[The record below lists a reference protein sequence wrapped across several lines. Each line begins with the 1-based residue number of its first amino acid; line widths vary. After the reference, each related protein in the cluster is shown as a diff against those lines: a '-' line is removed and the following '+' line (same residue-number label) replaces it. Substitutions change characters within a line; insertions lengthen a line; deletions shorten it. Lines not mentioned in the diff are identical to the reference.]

1 MHTRKVDAKQQ
12 VNIFKKMKKALLQRQ
27 AMINRSFL
35 EDDAMEL
42 ILNATDID
50 AIGSLGLT
58 YHGC

>member
-1 MHTRKVDAKQQ
+1 
-12 VNIFKKMKKALLQRQ
+12 VNIFNKLKKALLQRQ

-42 ILNATDID
+42 ILNATHID

-58 YHGC
+58 YLCC

>member
-42 ILNATDID
+42 ILNATHID

-58 YHGC
+58 YLCC